1 MANLLTVDDYP
12 AIRAALD
19 TSLDAT
25 ALPNKVIDEDIYA
38 GAAWADVVER
48 YPGADTETDTA
59 VLTRLRRAAIYFAA
73 ARLAPAVVRITSLS
87 VSVQGV
93 NYSKPVFDP
102 EKRAAEL
109 RALADAELDAVLT
122 PGELSRPTFFTVASG
137 QRGR

>member
-1 MANLLTVDDYP
+1 VANLLTVDDFP

-19 TSLDAT
+19 SSLDAST
-25 ALPNKVIDEDIYA
+25 LPNKIIDEDIYI
-38 GAAWADVVER
+38 GAAWDEVLER
-48 YPGADTETDTA
+48 YPTAESETDAT

-73 ARLAPAVVRITSLS
+73 ARLAPVVVRITSLS

-102 EKRAAEL
+102 AKRAAEL
-109 RALADAELDAVLT
+109 RALADAELDAILT
-122 PGELSRPTFFTVASG
+122 PGELSRPTMFAVASG